1 MVYVH
6 CVLLY
11 MYIMYCCICILCIVV
26 YGYCVL
32 CYVMHNI
39 IIIVLHIFGYCRH
52 YRRSQVLFANT
63 LFKAVCYQP
72 DECQVITGGTDR
84 KIGYWETYDG
94 SQIRELDGS
103 QSGSINGMDVN
114 GSQFVTG
121 SSDKLIKLWRYN
133 EGDMTHIG
141 KQLTSFQLIP
151 EYFQV

>member
-1 MVYVH
+1 
-6 CVLLY
+6 
-11 MYIMYCCICILCIVV
+11 MY
-26 YGYCVL
+26 
-32 CYVMHNI
+32 N
-39 IIIVLHIFGYCRH
+39 IIVLHTFGYCRH

-141 KQLTSFQLIP
+141 KQLTSLQLIP
-151 EYFQV
+151 DYFQV